1 MNADSQSL
9 MEGGDDLTQL
19 VATSCGKSLERVMGS
34 LRNELW

>member
-9 MEGGDDLTQL
+9 MEGDDDLPQL
-19 VATSCGKSLERVMGS
+19 VVTSCGKSLERVMVS